1 MKINKLFYLLSLS
14 LLLQPALAC
23 RLDPPEHNAY
33 QPWGKGAVYMQSGE
47 ENVIALP
54 ELNFKRLRRLP
65 NLAIDYAHP
74 KGWKEEP
81 PLTDLTTDYVYQGAQ
96 STYSQYAYHSDGRY
110 IVYAG
115 RLWTFPLFKPSTALP
130 LIKTAFIT
138 KANVPAIIALK
149 GQ

>member
-33 QPWGKGAVYMQSGE
+33 QPWGKGAVYMQAGE

-74 KGWKEEP
+74 KGWEKEP
-81 PLTDLTTDYVYQGAQ
+81 PFTDLTTDYVYQGA
-96 STYSQYAYHSDGRY
+96 
-110 IVYAG
+110 
-115 RLWTFPLFKPSTALP
+115 
-130 LIKTAFIT
+130 
-138 KANVPAIIALK
+138 
-149 GQ
+149 